1 VIWGRISLI
10 FIYAYPIKKELL
22 VMILLPN
29 TNVTKNMKRTYN
41 ITVPIFLLW
50 VILFSAIS
58 CKPKETPLDAVIV
71 RLASDPDRLH
81 PVIARSSISY
91 QIMNKIFQPLADFDP
106 NTLNMVPILLNQLP
120 TLTPIEEGTYAGFYS
135 MNMQL
140 IPGAQWEDGKSV
152 TTTDVEFSLKSIL
165 ICEWYGSGAPGLL
178 STMVDM
184 NIIDDQNMT
193 FIVKDKSIFG
203 AYNMLLVPILPKHI
217 YDPENQ
223 SQSLDLGEALNG
235 GSPEWIENNPD
246 LKAFAESFNSVTYS
260 REIVSGSGPYGFR
273 SWEDGQLIILDKKS
287 NYWGNAY
294 ATDRPYLTGDPST
307 ILYRIIPDEVAAI
320 EALKNGDIDILGD
333 FSPDQFSQLMADSSL
348 MTYNPDV
355 LQYYYTAIN
364 NRDPRLADRAV
375 RQALAHA
382 LPTEEIIEKLFA
394 GLASR
399 ITGPIHP
406 AKYYYNHTLS
416 PVTYDLSRARQLLD
430 QAGWIDSNNNG
441 IRDKEVDGQRQEL
454 AFKIITSQRKLGQDL
469 SLVFQEEAAKI
480 GIQIEI
486 VVLDNPTLLK
496 DVTERNF
503 DLANLASRFN
513 PGLDE
518 LYSNWHTQS
527 ATAPGNNI
535 SGFSDAAVDS
545 LILRIQTG
553 TNTNESF
560 VQLYGAFQQIIAEE
574 QPVIF
579 ICAPKERIAARKHI
593 DLPTTLMKPG
603 YLEQKAKPA
612 GRVQ

>member
-1 VIWGRISLI
+1 MSQ
-10 FIYAYPIKKELL
+10 K
-22 VMILLPN
+22 
-29 TNVTKNMKRTYN
+29 VTVKNNPRTITDPLFKLNHNMKRTYK
-41 ITVPIFLLW
+41 PLLLCLLLW
-50 VILFSAIS
+50 GILSIIIG
-58 CKPKETPLDAVIV
+58 CKPKATPLDSVVV

-91 QIMNKIFQPLADFDP
+91 QVMNKIFQPLADFDP
-106 NTLNMVPILLNQLP
+106 NTLNMVPILLDQLP
-120 TLTPIEEGTYAGFYS
+120 SLEPIETGTYAGFYT
-135 MNMQL
+135 MKMQL
-140 IPGAQWEDGKSV
+140 IPGAQWEDNKLV
-152 TTTDVEFSLKSIL
+152 TTADVEFSLKSIL
-165 ICEWYGSGAPGLL
+165 VCEWYGSGAPGLL
-178 STMVDM
+178 STLVDM
-184 NIIDDQNMT
+184 NQIDDQNMT

-217 YDPENQ
+217 YDPEDLTQ
-223 SQSLDLGEALNG
+223 SMDLGEALNG
-235 GSPEWIENNPD
+235 GDSGWLENIPD

-273 SWEDGQLIILDKKS
+273 SWEDGQLIILDKKT

-333 FSPDQFSQLMADSSL
+333 FSPDQFSQLLADSSL
-348 MTYNPDV
+348 TTYNPDV

-375 RQALAHA
+375 RKALAHI
-382 LPTEEIIEKLFA
+382 LPTEEIIQELFA

-406 AKYYYNHTLS
+406 AKYYYNHTLN
-416 PVTYDLSRARQLLD
+416 PIPYDLSKANELLD
-430 QAGWIDSNNNG
+430 QAGWIDSDRNG
-441 IRDKEVDGQRQEL
+441 IRDKEINGQRQEL
-454 AFKIITSQRKLGQDL
+454 AFKITTSQRKLGQDL
-469 SLVFQEEAAKI
+469 SLVFQEEAAKV
-480 GIQIEI
+480 GIKIEI
-486 VVLDNPTLLK
+486 VVVDNPTLLK

-518 LYSNWHTQS
+518 LYSNWHTNS
-527 ATAPGNNI
+527 TNAPGNNI

-545 LILRIQTG
+545 LIMQIQTG
-553 TNTNESF
+553 TNTSESF

-579 ICAPKERIAARKHI
+579 ICAPKERIATRKHI
-593 DLPTTLMKPG
+593 ALPTTLMKPG

-612 GRVQ
+612 AQIQ